1 MNTNMGPID
10 RAVRV
15 VLGLILIAFSIPI
28 GVPATEWGWIGWIGI
43 VPILTALVGFC
54 PLYALL
60 GISTSEQKRACEF
73 RS

>member
-1 MNTNMGPID
+1 MNMNVGPID

-15 VLGLILIAFSIPI
+15 ILGLILIAFAIPI
-28 GVPATEWGWIGWIGI
+28 GVPATEWGWIGWVGI

-60 GISTSEQKRACEF
+60 GISTSEQKRAM
-73 RS
+73 

>member
-15 VLGLILIAFSIPI
+15 VLGLILITFAIPI

-43 VPILTALVGFC
+43 GPILTALVGFC

-60 GISTSEQKRACEF
+60 GISTSEQKRAM
-73 RS
+73 

>member
-15 VLGLILIAFSIPI
+15 VLGLILIAFAIPI
-28 GVPATEWGWIGWIGI
+28 GVPATEWGGMGWIGI

-60 GISTSEQKRACEF
+60 GISTSEQKRAM
-73 RS
+73 

>member
-15 VLGLILIAFSIPI
+15 VLGLILIAFAIPS

-54 PLYALL
+54 PLYDLL
-60 GISTSEQKRACEF
+60 GISTSEQKRAM
-73 RS
+73 

>member
-15 VLGLILIAFSIPI
+15 VLGLILIAFAIPI
-28 GVPATEWGWIGWIGI
+28 GVPATKWGWIGWIGI

-54 PLYALL
+54 PLYDLL
-60 GISTSEQKRACEF
+60 GISTSEQKRAM
-73 RS
+73 

>member
-15 VLGLILIAFSIPI
+15 VLGLILIAFAIPI

-60 GISTSEQKRACEF
+60 GISTSEHKRACEF

>member
-1 MNTNMGPID
+1 MGPID

-15 VLGLILIAFSIPI
+15 VLGLILIAFAIPI

-60 GISTSEQKRACEF
+60 GTSTSEQKRAM
-73 RS
+73 

>member
-1 MNTNMGPID
+1 MKTNMGPID

-15 VLGLILIAFSIPI
+15 VLGLILIAFAIPI

-60 GISTSEQKRACEF
+60 GISTSEQKRAM
-73 RS
+73 

>member
-15 VLGLILIAFSIPI
+15 VLGLILIAFAIPI
-28 GVPATEWGWIGWIGI
+28 GVPATKWGWIGWIGI
-43 VPILTALVGFC
+43 SPILTALVGFC

-60 GISTSEQKRACEF
+60 GISTSEQKRAM
-73 RS
+73 

>member
-1 MNTNMGPID
+1 MNKNMGPID

-15 VLGLILIAFSIPI
+15 VLGLILIAFAIQI

-54 PLYALL
+54 PLYDLL
-60 GISTSEQKRACEF
+60 GISTSEQKRAM
-73 RS
+73 

>member
-15 VLGLILIAFSIPI
+15 VLGLILIAFAIPI
-28 GVPATEWGWIGWIGI
+28 GVPATKWGWIGWIGI

-60 GISTSEQKRACEF
+60 GISTSEQKRAM
-73 RS
+73 

>member
-1 MNTNMGPID
+1 MNMNVGPID

-15 VLGLILIAFSIPI
+15 ILGLILIAFAIPL
-28 GVPATEWGWIGWIGI
+28 GVPATEWSWIGWIGI

-60 GISTSEQKRACEF
+60 GISTSEQKRAM
-73 RS
+73 

>member
-15 VLGLILIAFSIPI
+15 VLGLILIAFAIPI

-43 VPILTALVGFC
+43 
-54 PLYALL
+54 
-60 GISTSEQKRACEF
+60 
-73 RS
+73 

>member
-1 MNTNMGPID
+1 MNKNMGPID

-15 VLGLILIAFSIPI
+15 VLGLILIAFAIPI
-28 GVPATEWGWIGWIGI
+28 GVPATKWGWIGWIGI

-60 GISTSEQKRACEF
+60 GISTSEQKRAM
-73 RS
+73 

>member
-15 VLGLILIAFSIPI
+15 VLGLILIAFAIPI
-28 GVPATEWGWIGWIGI
+28 CVPATEWGWIGWIGI

-60 GISTSEQKRACEF
+60 GISTSEQKRAM
-73 RS
+73 

>member
-15 VLGLILIAFSIPI
+15 VLGLTLSAFAIPI

-60 GISTSEQKRACEF
+60 GISTSEQKRAM
-73 RS
+73 

>member
-15 VLGLILIAFSIPI
+15 VLGLILIAFAIPI
-28 GVPATEWGWIGWIGI
+28 GVPATEWGWIGWIGWIGI

-60 GISTSEQKRACEF
+60 GISTSEQKRAM
-73 RS
+73 

>member
-28 GVPATEWGWIGWIGI
+28 GVPATEWGWIGI

-54 PLYALL
+54 PLYDLL
-60 GISTSEQKRACEF
+60 GISTSEQKRAM
-73 RS
+73 

>member
-1 MNTNMGPID
+1 MNMNVGPID

-15 VLGLILIAFSIPI
+15 ILGLILIAFAIPL

-60 GISTSEQKRACEF
+60 GISTSEQKRAM
-73 RS
+73 

>member
-15 VLGLILIAFSIPI
+15 VIGVILIAFAIPI

-54 PLYALL
+54 PLYDLL
-60 GISTSEQKRACEF
+60 GISTSEQKRAM
-73 RS
+73 